1 MKVEIKR
8 SEGRTYCYDIK
19 YKKGMTVLDVVEDI
33 YKYHDPTI
41 AYRYSCRTGLCATCN
56 MMINKKPGLSC
67 MTLAEPGENDK
78 LSLSPMPR
86 GETIRDLVKEM

>member
-8 SEGRTYCYDIK
+8 SEGKTDNYDME
-19 YKKGMTVLDVVEDI
+19 YKNGMTVLDVVEDI

-67 MTLAEPGENDK
+67 MTLAEPGENGK
-78 LSLSPMPR
+78 LTIGPMPR